1 MSVNI
6 TFTQSLLQLIRKVVL
21 INGEIQKFDIA
32 EFQALITKY
41 VSEKSIEYEYAYSY
55 KTIKTIQNDKSG

>member
-41 VSEKSIEYEYAYSY
+41 VSEKSIEYAYSY